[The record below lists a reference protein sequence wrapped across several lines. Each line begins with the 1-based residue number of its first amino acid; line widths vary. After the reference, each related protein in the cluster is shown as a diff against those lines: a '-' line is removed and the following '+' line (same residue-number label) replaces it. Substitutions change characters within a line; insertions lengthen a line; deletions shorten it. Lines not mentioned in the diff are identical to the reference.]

1 MEFTSLAHLVQKLMA
16 YEHYHPE
23 LYQDKF
29 KRHVNMAQA
38 EESDDS
44 GEEQE
49 VAVAEWTRGANPVPC
64 KWIKQQGLVKGF
76 DFDVTKAE
84 QIFDLLLRK
93 TAEAPRESQATNCTR
108 AAGKVVL
115 QMAPLVHSCHG

>member
-1 MEFTSLAHLVQKLMA
+1 MEFMSLALLVQKLTA

-29 KRHVNMAQA
+29 NRHVNMAQA

-49 VAVAEWTRGANPVPC
+49 VAVAEWTRGANPVLC
-64 KWIKQQGLVKGF
+64 KWVKQ
-76 DFDVTKAE
+76 
-84 QIFDLLLRK
+84 
-93 TAEAPRESQATNCTR
+93 
-108 AAGKVVL
+108 
-115 QMAPLVHSCHG
+115 

>member
-1 MEFTSLAHLVQKLMA
+1 MQKLTA
-16 YEHYHPE
+16 YKHYHPE

-49 VAVAEWTRGANPVPC
+49 VAMAEWSRGGQTLSRVSGSNSR
-64 KWIKQQGLVKGF
+64 
-76 DFDVTKAE
+76 
-84 QIFDLLLRK
+84 DL
-93 TAEAPRESQATNCTR
+93 
-108 AAGKVVL
+108 
-115 QMAPLVHSCHG
+115 